1 MRLLTLMAGL
11 ALAVAACD
19 SSEGQAPAAGSAAA
33 GASAPA
39 RRPMRMP
46 ATMAEL
52 ATSDAAIAL
61 GNVDAQILGYERAR
75 ARTPASN
82 DWPLRLAG
90 LYDGRGQALGR
101 IADYEM
107 ALARAEEAVRL
118 APSDG
123 DALLARAAARARF
136 HRFAEASADLDAAA
150 AHGASPDRVDGARAA
165 IWSATGREPAALAIR
180 QRLATA
186 HPTLTTLGA
195 EAMSLAALGRVTEA
209 EEWLAEAQ
217 ARFRDVTPLALAAL
231 YFEGGLIE
239 ERAGRPSS
247 ARELYEAA
255 RARLPEHA
263 QATAH
268 LAGVMAA
275 SGQRTQAVALLRPL
289 VARSDDP
296 EYAGALAALVG
307 DAREAAALRAQAA
320 RRYDALL
327 ARHPEAFADHAARFW
342 LAAGDE
348 PKKALPLAE
357 RNLVLR
363 PTAEAYQLTIAA
375 SLANGRH
382 DHACALADRAL
393 ELPTASA
400 ALELTA
406 HRAYSACARTAKA
419 AEALAAAGARQPR
432 LAP

>member
-1 MRLLTLMAGL
+1 MRPLAILMGL
-11 ALAVAACD
+11 ALAVAAC
-19 SSEGQAPAAGSAAA
+19 SSSDEGGEAPAAGSAAA
-33 GASAPA
+33 GASPSRRAP
-39 RRPMRMP
+39 RLP
-46 ATMAEL
+46 ASPDEL
-52 ATSDAAIAL
+52 PTSDAAIAL
-61 GNVDAQILGYERAR
+61 GNLDAQILGYENAR
-75 ARTPASN
+75 KRQPTSADWLIPLAS
-82 DWPLRLAG
+82 
-90 LYDGRGQALGR
+90 LYDARGQALGR
-101 IADYEM
+101 IADYETEL
-107 ALARAEEAVRL
+107 ALADEAVRL
-118 APSDG
+118 APADG
-123 DALLARAAARARF
+123 AALLARAAARARF

-150 AHGASPDRVDGARAA
+150 AHGAPADRVDGARAA

-209 EEWLAEAQ
+209 EERLAEAQ
-217 ARFRDVTPLALAAL
+217 AHFRDVTPLALAAL

-275 SGQRTQAVALLRPL
+275 SGQRAQAVALLRPL

-375 SLANGRH
+375 SLANGRN

-406 HRAYSACARTAKA
+406 HRAYSACARTARA
-419 AEALAAAGARQPR
+419 AEALAAAGAR
-432 LAP
+432 

>member
-1 MRLLTLMAGL
+1 
-11 ALAVAACD
+11 
-19 SSEGQAPAAGSAAA
+19 
-33 GASAPA
+33 
-39 RRPMRMP
+39 MRMP

-61 GNVDAQILGYERAR
+61 GNVDAQILGYEKAR
-75 ARTPASN
+75 RRQPGSN

-101 IADYEM
+101 IADYET

-118 APSDG
+118 EPTDG

-165 IWSATGREPAALAIR
+165 IASATGDERAALAIR
-180 QRLATA
+180 TRLATA
-186 HPTLTTLGA
+186 RPELGTLAA
-195 EAMSLAALGRVTEA
+195 EAMSLAALGHVSEA
-209 EEWLAEAQ
+209 EERLAEAQ
-217 ARFRDVTPLALAAL
+217 ARFRDVTPLAIAAL
-231 YFEGGLIE
+231 YFQAGLIE

-268 LAGVMAA
+268 LATLLAA
-275 SGQRTQAVALLRPL
+275 SGQRTQAVGLLRPL
-289 VARSDDP
+289 VAASDDP
-296 EYAGALAALVG
+296 EYAGTLAALVEP
-307 DAREAAALRAQAA
+307 REAAALRTQAA
-320 RRYDALL
+320 RRYDALV

-342 LAAGDE
+342 LAAGSE
-348 PKKALPLAE
+348 PQKALPLAE

-363 PTAEAYQLTIAA
+363 QTADAYELAIAA
-375 SLANGRH
+375 SLANRH
-382 DHACALADRAL
+382 AARACALANRAL
-393 ELPTASA
+393 ELPTALP
-400 ALELTA
+400 ALQLTA
-406 HRAYSACARTAKA
+406 HRAYSACANTAKA
-419 AEALAAAGARQPR
+419 AQALAAAGGSP
-432 LAP
+432 L

>member
-1 MRLLTLMAGL
+1 MRPLAILMGL
-11 ALAVAACD
+11 ALAVAAC
-19 SSEGQAPAAGSAAA
+19 SSSDEGGEAPAAGSAAA
-33 GASAPA
+33 GASPSRRAP
-39 RRPMRMP
+39 RLP
-46 ATMAEL
+46 ASPDEL
-52 ATSDAAIAL
+52 PTSDAAIAL
-61 GNVDAQILGYERAR
+61 GNLDAQILGYENAR
-75 ARTPASN
+75 KRQPTSADWLMPLAS
-82 DWPLRLAG
+82 
-90 LYDGRGQALGR
+90 LYDARGQALGR
-101 IADYEM
+101 IADYETEL
-107 ALARAEEAVRL
+107 ALADEAVRL
-118 APSDG
+118 APADG
-123 DALLARAAARARF
+123 AALLARAAARARF

-150 AHGASPDRVDGARAA
+150 AHGAPADRVDGARAA

-209 EEWLAEAQ
+209 EERLAEAQ
-217 ARFRDVTPLALAAL
+217 AHFRDVTPLALAAL

-275 SGQRTQAVALLRPL
+275 SGQRAQAVALLRPL

-375 SLANGRH
+375 SLANGRN

-406 HRAYSACARTAKA
+406 HRAYSACARTARA
-419 AEALAAAGARQPR
+419 AEALAAAGAR
-432 LAP
+432 

>member
-1 MRLLTLMAGL
+1 MRPLAMLMGL
-11 ALAVAACD
+11 ALAVAAC
-19 SSEGQAPAAGSAAA
+19 SSSDEGGEAPAAGSAAA
-33 GASAPA
+33 GASPSRRAP
-39 RRPMRMP
+39 RFP
-46 ATMAEL
+46 ASPDEL
-52 ATSDAAIAL
+52 PTSDAAIAL
-61 GNVDAQILGYERAR
+61 GNLDAQILGYENAR
-75 ARTPASN
+75 KRQPTSADWLIPLAS
-82 DWPLRLAG
+82 
-90 LYDGRGQALGR
+90 LYDARGQALGR
-101 IADYEM
+101 IADYETEL
-107 ALARAEEAVRL
+107 ALADEAVRL
-118 APSDG
+118 APADG
-123 DALLARAAARARF
+123 AALLARAAARARF

-150 AHGASPDRVDGARAA
+150 AHGAPADRVDGARAA

-209 EEWLAEAQ
+209 EERLAEAQ

-275 SGQRTQAVALLRPL
+275 SGQRAQAVALLRPL

-375 SLANGRH
+375 SLANGRN

-406 HRAYSACARTAKA
+406 HRAYSACARTARA
-419 AEALAAAGARQPR
+419 AEALAAAGAR
-432 LAP
+432 

>member
-1 MRLLTLMAGL
+1 MRPLAILMGL
-11 ALAVAACD
+11 ALAVAAC
-19 SSEGQAPAAGSAAA
+19 SSSDEGGEAPAAGSAAA
-33 GASAPA
+33 GASPSRRAP
-39 RRPMRMP
+39 RFP
-46 ATMAEL
+46 ASPDEL
-52 ATSDAAIAL
+52 PTSDAAIAL
-61 GNVDAQILGYERAR
+61 GNLDAQILGYENAR
-75 ARTPASN
+75 QRQPTSADWLIPLAS
-82 DWPLRLAG
+82 
-90 LYDGRGQALGR
+90 LYDARGQALGR
-101 IADYEM
+101 IADYETEL
-107 ALARAEEAVRL
+107 ALADEAVRL
-118 APSDG
+118 APADG
-123 DALLARAAARARF
+123 AALLARAAARARF

-150 AHGASPDRVDGARAA
+150 AHGAPADRVDGARAA

-209 EEWLAEAQ
+209 EERLAEAQ
-217 ARFRDVTPLALAAL
+217 AHFRDVTPLALAAL

-275 SGQRTQAVALLRPL
+275 SGQRAQAVALLRPL

-375 SLANGRH
+375 SLANGRN

-406 HRAYSACARTAKA
+406 HRAYSACARTARA
-419 AEALAAAGARQPR
+419 AEALAAAGAR
-432 LAP
+432 